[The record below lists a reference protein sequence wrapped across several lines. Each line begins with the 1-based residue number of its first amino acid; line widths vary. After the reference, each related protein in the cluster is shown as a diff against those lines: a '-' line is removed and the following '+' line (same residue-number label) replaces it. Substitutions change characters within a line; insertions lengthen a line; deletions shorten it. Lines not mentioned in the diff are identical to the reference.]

1 MPAYGILIIVNKK
14 GLDQMAKGKTTVT
27 KGVIYT
33 DENGKKH
40 VLNKEEFLAKMN
52 RLAAKGKAKKDSE
65 KS

>member
-1 MPAYGILIIVNKK
+1 
-14 GLDQMAKGKTTVT
+14 MAKGKTTII

-65 KS
+65 KN

>member
-1 MPAYGILIIVNKK
+1 
-14 GLDQMAKGKTTVT
+14 MAKGKTTVT

-33 DENGKKH
+33 DKNGKKH
-40 VLNKEEFLAKMN
+40 VLNKKEFLAKMN

>member
-1 MPAYGILIIVNKK
+1 
-14 GLDQMAKGKTTVT
+14 MAKGKITVT

>member
-1 MPAYGILIIVNKK
+1 
-14 GLDQMAKGKTTVT
+14 MAKGKTIVT

-33 DENGKKH
+33 DKDGKKH

-65 KS
+65 KN

>member
-1 MPAYGILIIVNKK
+1 
-14 GLDQMAKGKTTVT
+14 MAKGKTTVT

-33 DENGKKH
+33 DKNGKKH

-52 RLAAKGKAKKDSE
+52 RLAAKEKDKKDSE

>member
-1 MPAYGILIIVNKK
+1 
-14 GLDQMAKGKTTVT
+14 MAKGKTTVT

-40 VLNKEEFLAKMN
+40 VLNKEEFLDKMN
-52 RLAAKGKAKKDSE
+52 RLAAKKKKKKDSE

>member
-1 MPAYGILIIVNKK
+1 
-14 GLDQMAKGKTTVT
+14 MAKGKKTVT

-52 RLAAKGKAKKDSE
+52 RLAIKGKAKKNSE

>member
-1 MPAYGILIIVNKK
+1 
-14 GLDQMAKGKTTVT
+14 MAKGKTTVT
-27 KGVIYT
+27 KGVVYT

-52 RLAAKGKAKKDSE
+52 RLAVKSKAKKYNE

>member
-1 MPAYGILIIVNKK
+1 
-14 GLDQMAKGKTTVT
+14 MAKGKTTVT

-33 DENGKKH
+33 DENGKRH

-52 RLAAKGKAKKDSE
+52 RLAAKGKAKKYSE